1 MSQEKIHIIIPSSD
15 FYMPY
20 TLVMITSLVVN
31 KRKDDNLFIHII
43 TEDVTESSVNS
54 LKDIT
59 SYGDFEFE
67 IVKLDKKL
75 IKDIDSC
82 VQTRIGNICNYKL
95 FISKIFDFNKAIV
108 LEGDMIVL
116 RSLKDLYNF
125 PLDDSPMAAVKDPIC
140 NEIQGNFDI
149 PPQYRY
155 CNTGMFLAN
164 LEYWR
169 KNNSVNKFLHIARDF
184 KGKLLLPDQ
193 DIFNIAFYKEI
204 KYLPLGYNVYA
215 SVWRHNFPDEQKE
228 ADKKPIIIHWA
239 DFRKPWEY
247 LYLKYAFLFWK
258 YAKLSPCYE
267 IILSRMSDEQKD
279 YIKDFPNNYINERK
293 RISHKLLIKRIRY
306 AFFHRKKDKQ
316 KIKELK
322 KILRRYNV

>member
-1 MSQEKIHIIIPSSD
+1 
-15 FYMPY
+15 
-20 TLVMITSLVVN
+20 MITSLVVN

-169 KNNSVNKFLHIARDF
+169 KNNSVNKFIHIARDF

-204 KYLPLGYNVYA
+204 KYLPFGYNVYA

-322 KILRRYNV
+322 NILRGYNV